1 MVNQVHVIKERVVKA
16 EKADA
21 KLPRV
26 TAKGGLAAVQ
36 ALARRQGLWNI
47 VKTCFP
53 ARKDATQGFQTEACV
68 SSLVFGLLSGGKG
81 FSATEPMRG
90 DDPLLR
96 TLGQDAAPSA
106 ETIEEVVK
114 YVALERDGCTFAN
127 AALHRQAAWTLERMS
142 QKELRACGGF
152 VPFWADGSVLEVE
165 GKRFDAIKV
174 IKGKRGQV
182 CAGAFCGPVMT
193 GMDFAAG
200 GEGELTVSRRLIE
213 AAVQGVLRPLRLM
226 EHALI
231 LLDSLY
237 GNGPTLEQLESYR
250 ENPAY
255 IVGLMGLT
263 EAERV
268 MLDLPEFVWRD
279 TGAQPSRGWV
289 ASGVAQAWVHCKDW
303 PEKRPMVCRRWRN
316 EGEMIWNY
324 AAVTTSLTADDPRI
338 QKHMDQNKAGFEET
352 IWDLYSHKQA
362 MENQWKELLSDM
374 GLHHPPCAKAKVN
387 AVFYAIAGLAYN
399 LVVGLKKLALEGSSR
414 CMRLW
419 RLRREVFDLAAC
431 VVHHGRQV
439 VVRFLDARDWLIDQ
453 LLAAMGR
460 VARL

>member
-1 MVNQVHVIKERVVKA
+1 MVNQLHIIKDRVVKA
-16 EKADA
+16 EKDA
-21 KLPRV
+21 KLPRI
-26 TAKGGLAAVQ
+26 TAKGGLVAAQ

-47 VKTCFP
+47 VKSCFP

-68 SSLVFGLLSGGKG
+68 SALVFGLLSGGKG

-96 TLGQDAAPSA
+96 ALGQDAAPSA
-106 ETIEEVVK
+106 ETIEAVVK
-114 YVALERDGCTFAN
+114 YVTLEKDGCADAN
-127 AALHRQAAWTLERMS
+127 AALHRQAAWTLGAMS
-142 QKELRACGGF
+142 QKELRTCGGF
-152 VPFWADGSVLEVE
+152 VPFWADGSLLEVE

-182 CAGAFCGPVMT
+182 CAAAFCGPVMT
-193 GMDFAAG
+193 GMDFAAQ
-200 GEGELTVSRRLIE
+200 GEGELTVSRRLIG
-213 AAVQGVLRPLRLM
+213 AAVENVLRPLHLM
-226 EHALI
+226 EQTLI

-237 GNGPTLEQLESYR
+237 GNDPTLDQLESYR
-250 ENPAY
+250 EKPAY
-255 IVGLMGLT
+255 IVGLMALT

-268 MLDLPEFVWRD
+268 MRGMPDVFWRD
-279 TGAQPSRGWV
+279 TGAQPSRKWA
-289 ASGVAQAWVHCKDW
+289 ASGVAQAWVQCADW
-303 PEKRPMVCRRWRN
+303 PRKRPMVCRRWRN

-324 AAVTTSLTADDPRI
+324 AAVTTPLTENDARVKK
-338 QKHMDQNKAGFEET
+338 QMERNKWSFEET
-352 IWDLYSHKQA
+352 IWALYSHKQA

-399 LVVGLKKLALEGSSR
+399 LAVGLRRLAFEGANR

-419 RLRREVFDLAAC
+419 RLRREVFDLAAYA
-431 VVHHGRQV
+431 VHHGRRV
-439 VVRFLDARDWLIDQ
+439 VVRFLDARDHLIDQ

>member
-1 MVNQVHVIKERVVKA
+1 MVNQLHIIKDRVVKA

-26 TAKGGLAAVQ
+26 TAKEGLAAAQ

-114 YVALERDGCTFAN
+114 YVALEKDGCTFAN
-127 AALHRQAAWTLERMS
+127 AALRRQAAWTLGRMS

-165 GKRFDAIKV
+165 GKCFDAIKF

-193 GMDFAAG
+193 GMDFAAE

-213 AAVQGVLRPLRLM
+213 AAVQGILRPLRLM
-226 EHALI
+226 EQVLI

-237 GNGPTLEQLESYR
+237 GNGPTLDQLESYR
-250 ENPAY
+250 ENLAY
-255 IVGLMGLT
+255 IVGLMGLA

-268 MLDLPEFVWRD
+268 MLDLPEIVWRD
-279 TGAQPSRGWV
+279 TGAQPSYKWD

-303 PEKRPMVCRRWRN
+303 PEKRPMVCRRWRK

-324 AAVTTSLTADDPRI
+324 AAVTTCLTANDPRVARYM
-338 QKHMDQNKAGFEET
+338 KEHRLGFEET

-399 LVVGLKKLALEGSSR
+399 LAVGLKKLALEGASR

-431 VVHHGRQV
+431 AAHHGRQV
-439 VVRFLDARDWLIDQ
+439 VVRFLDARDYLIDQ

-460 VARL
+460 IARL

>member
-1 MVNQVHVIKERVVKA
+1 MVNQLHIIKDRVVKG
-16 EKADA
+16 EKDA

-26 TAKGGLAAVQ
+26 TAKGGLAAIQ

-53 ARKDATQGFQTEACV
+53 ARKDATQGFQTEAGV

-96 TLGQDAAPSA
+96 TLGQDVAPSA
-106 ETIEEVVK
+106 ETIEDVVK
-114 YVALERDGCTFAN
+114 YVTLEKAGCTNAN
-127 AALHRQAAWTLERMS
+127 TALQLQAEWTLGRMS

-152 VPFWADGSVLEVE
+152 VPFWADGSLLEVE
-165 GKRFDAIKV
+165 GKRFDAIKF

-193 GMDFAAG
+193 GMDFAVE
-200 GEGELTVSRRLIE
+200 GEGELTVSRRLID
-213 AAVQGVLRPLRLM
+213 AAVEHVLRPLRLM
-226 EHALI
+226 EQTLI

-237 GNGPTLEQLESYR
+237 GNDPTLAQLESYR
-250 ENPAY
+250 EKPAY
-255 IVGLMGLT
+255 IVGLMGLA
-263 EAERV
+263 EAMKV
-268 MLDLPEFVWRD
+268 MSETPECVWRD
-279 TGAQPSRGWV
+279 TGAQPSRKWA
-289 ASGVAQAWVHCKDW
+289 ASGVAQAWVQCKDW
-303 PEKRPMVCRRWRN
+303 PEKRPMVCRRWRE

-324 AAVTTSLTADDPRI
+324 AAVTTPLTADNPRVA
-338 QKHMDQNKAGFEET
+338 KTMRDHKLGFEET
-352 IWDLYSHKQA
+352 IWNLYSHKQA

-399 LVVGLKKLALEGSSR
+399 LAVGLKKLALEGANR

-431 VVHHGRQV
+431 AAHHGRQV
-439 VVRFLDARDWLIDQ
+439 VVRFLDAREHLIEQ